1 MKSLPDVFLICQS
14 VSGTLYRLQAQGKLN
29 DGLDKQDCDE
39 EDGELD
45 LAAEDGDV
53 NLASGGMDEQQNDEN
68 QDDVD
73 DCDDEDEKVNAYT
86 LFD

>member
-1 MKSLPDVFLICQS
+1 M
-14 VSGTLYRLQAQGKLN
+14 
-29 DGLDKQDCDE
+29 
-39 EDGELD
+39 D

-53 NLASGGMDEQQNDEN
+53 DSASGGMDGPQNHED

-73 DCDDEDEKVNAYT
+73 DCDDEDEKVNVYT

>member
-39 EDGELD
+39 Q
-45 LAAEDGDV
+45 DGDV
-53 NLASGGMDEQQNDEN
+53 NLASGGMDEQQNDED